1 MMTLQRHPGPSL
13 LALTLVYL
21 ALMFAGG
28 SKVVVAF
35 HVPHDAA
42 TAVPFVAQNSAPIR
56 WGSFFE
62 FGSAIPLGIFMAV
75 STSRLRFLGIRA
87 AGEQI
92 AVLGGIA
99 TPLMLTGSALA
110 TWSITRPGVAA
121 APGAVAA
128 LQALGFDGGGPGFA
142 VFFGLFVA
150 GVSVAAGMSRLI
162 PRWLMV
168 LGIVVAA
175 AGELSSLTLLNFTA
189 GYCIPALRFL
199 SIAWMVGLSFLL
211 PDHLQSGEGSAIAV
225 AAQPQH

>member
-1 MMTLQRHPGPSL
+1 MMTLHRHPGPSL

-75 STSRLRFLGIRA
+75 STSRLRFLVIRA

-110 TWSITRPGVAA
+110 TWSLTRPGVAA

-128 LQALGFDGGGPGFA
+128 LQSLGFDGGGPGFA

-189 GYCIPALRFL
+189 GHCIPALRFL

-211 PDHLQSGEGSAIAV
+211 PNHLQSGEGSA
-225 AAQPQH
+225 

>member
-1 MMTLQRHPGPSL
+1 MMTFHRHPGPSL

-42 TAVPFVAQNSAPIR
+42 TAFPFVARNSSPIR

-110 TWSITRPGVAA
+110 TWSLTLPGVAA

-128 LQALGFDGGGPGFA
+128 LQSLGFDGGGPGFA

-189 GYCIPALRFL
+189 GYCIPVVRFL
-199 SIAWMVGLSFLL
+199 SIVWMVGLSFLL
-211 PDHLQSGEGSAIAV
+211 PNHLRSGEGSGIA
-225 AAQPQH
+225 AAAKAPH